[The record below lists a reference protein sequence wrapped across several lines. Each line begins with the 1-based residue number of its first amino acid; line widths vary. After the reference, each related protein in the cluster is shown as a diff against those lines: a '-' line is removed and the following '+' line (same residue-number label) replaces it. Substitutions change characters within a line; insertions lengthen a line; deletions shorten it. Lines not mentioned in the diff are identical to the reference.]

1 MGELEKK
8 RGGKSASSVKG
19 EVELREEV
27 RQREERSGV
36 TVRRSQDTWIEN
48 KVSIFSHSSSFFS
61 LSTSL
66 SYNFFYPSP
75 LVSNLIFITAES
87 LKQFTWSASYMKI
100 DNCDPPFLPGKQKR
114 RAVVMWDCMLSM
126 SVCEGR
132 GATGVN
138 DTQGGGGGGEEG

>member
-1 MGELEKK
+1 MYEEVWESWEGGRK
-8 RGGKSASSVKG
+8 RGGKSASSAKG

-48 KVSIFSHSSSFFS
+48 KVSIFSHSSSFFLS
-61 LSTSL
+61 LSPSTSH
-66 SYNFFYPSP
+66 SYIFYPSP

-114 RAVVMWDCMLSM
+114 RAVVTWDCMLST

-132 GATGVN
+132 GATGG
-138 DTQGGGGGGEEG
+138 Q